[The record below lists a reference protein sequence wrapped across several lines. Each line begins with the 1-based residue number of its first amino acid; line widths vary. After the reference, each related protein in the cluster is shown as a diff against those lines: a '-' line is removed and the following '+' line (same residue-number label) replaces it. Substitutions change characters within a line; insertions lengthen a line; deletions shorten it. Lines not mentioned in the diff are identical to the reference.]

1 MICQIR
7 KRTEPKDIAYSLY
20 LYFLGLSLRNT
31 SKAVSR
37 FVKRSHTAVRDWIQ
51 KYKPEIL
58 GCKKIRITEFIID
71 ETIIKVGSEYV
82 WLWIAIDCQNIPN
95 KQMHNSNFQ
104 NQDHIP

>member
-7 KRTEPKDIAYSLY
+7 KRTEPENIAYSLY
-20 LYFLGLSLRNT
+20 LYFLGLSLINT

-37 FVKRSHTAVRDWIQ
+37 FVKRSHAAVRDWIQ

-58 GCKKIRITEFIID
+58 DCKKIHITKFIID

-82 WLWIAIDCQNIPN
+82 CLVMDS
-95 KQMHNSNFQ
+95 H
-104 NQDHIP
+104 